1 MNMTNAD
8 FLRIAQAQ
16 IAVDMSCDVPDFSAS
31 ENIIVVSRADERASA
46 YLDLPLFCALISYGG
61 NIVASVDGRIEDFM
75 QRHIASMTTSDVF
88 GPRSCRALD
97 SELRQYGYAAAW
109 MAEYWLPDTE
119 RLHPLPCTYETH
131 VLERG
136 EFEELYL
143 LEWSNALGRKRPHL
157 DVLAIGA
164 YDGGELIGLAGC
176 SADSAELRQIGIDV
190 LPEYRKRGV
199 ASALTS
205 RLAVEVLARGKVP
218 YYCCAWS
225 NVGSAAN
232 AVKSGFRPAWVHLS
246 ACKAEEVW

>member
-1 MNMTNAD
+1 MIMTNAD

-16 IAVDMSCDVPDFSAS
+16 IAIDMSCAASDFSAG
-31 ENIIVVSRADERASA
+31 ENIVVVSRADERASA

-61 NIVASVDGRIEDFM
+61 NIVASVDGRIEDFAR
-75 QRHIASMTTSDVF
+75 RHIASMTTSDIF
-88 GPRSCRALD
+88 GPRGCRALD
-97 SELRQYGYAAAW
+97 SELRQYGYTVEW

-119 RLHPLPCTYETH
+119 RLRPLPCAYETR

-136 EFEELYL
+136 EFEDLYQL
-143 LEWSNALGRKRPHL
+143 PWSNALSKKRPHL
-157 DVLAIGA
+157 DTLAVAA

-190 LPEYRKRGV
+190 LPEYRRRGV

-205 RLAVEVLARGKVP
+205 RIAVEIIERGNVP
-218 YYCCAWS
+218 YYGCAWS
-225 NVGSAAN
+225 NIGSAAN

-246 ACKAEEVW
+246 AVKAE